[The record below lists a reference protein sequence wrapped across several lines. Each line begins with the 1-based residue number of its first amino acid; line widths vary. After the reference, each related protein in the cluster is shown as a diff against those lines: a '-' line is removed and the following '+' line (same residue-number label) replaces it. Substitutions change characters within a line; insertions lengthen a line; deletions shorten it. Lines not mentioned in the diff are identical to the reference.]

1 MIIHS
6 PIFSGSISQANSA
19 YASLSGSFTGS
30 MTGSFRGTAA
40 LSGSMTGSFTGSFK
54 GEIDVQQATFDNLI
68 VRETLTLGNSGDD
81 IQRITGSIQASG
93 SMIFTGSMNLTQGG
107 YLVDG
112 VNVLDSAIAFA
123 IALG

>member
-6 PIFSGSISQANSA
+6 PIFSGSITQASSS
-19 YASLSGSFTGS
+19 YANL
-30 MTGSFRGTAA
+30 R
-40 LSGSMTGSFTGSFK
+40 GSFTGSFTCSFK
-54 GEIDVQQATFDNLI
+54 CVIDVSQASFDYLDVNKRLYVSGSQI
-68 VRETLTLGNSGDD
+68 VS
-81 IQRITGSIQASG
+81 GSIY
-93 SMIFTGSMNLTQGG
+93 LTEGG

>member
-6 PIFSGSISQANSA
+6 PIFSGSITQASSA
-19 YASLSGSFTGS
+19 YADLSGSFTGS
-30 MTGSFRGTAA
+30 
-40 LSGSMTGSFTGSFK
+40 LTGSFK
-54 GEIDVQQATFDNLI
+54 GTIDVQQAAFDYLI
-68 VRETLTLGNSGDD
+68 VREKLSVGNSLDD
-81 IQRITGSIQASG
+81 VHSMTGSIALTG
-93 SMIFTGSMNLTQGG
+93 SVIMTGSMNLSNGG

>member
-6 PIFSGSISQANSA
+6 PIFSGSITQASSA
-19 YASLSGSFTGS
+19 YANLS
-30 MTGSFRGTAA
+30 
-40 LSGSMTGSFTGSFK
+40 GSFTGSFK
-54 GEIDVQQATFDNLI
+54 GIINVSQADFDYLNVNQRLYVSSSQI
-68 VRETLTLGNSGDD
+68 V
-81 IQRITGSIQASG
+81 TGSIY
-93 SMIFTGSMNLTQGG
+93 LTQGG

>member
-6 PIFSGSISQANSA
+6 PIFSGSITQASSA
-19 YASLSGSFTGS
+19 YANLSGSFTGS
-30 MTGSFRGTAA
+30 
-40 LSGSMTGSFTGSFK
+40 LTGSFK
-54 GEIDVQQATFDNLI
+54 GTIDVQQASFDNLR
-68 VRETLTLGNSGDD
+68 VNNSLLVSGSM
-81 IQRITGSIQASG
+81 RMTGSI
-93 SMIFTGSMNLTQGG
+93 NLTQGG